1 MSKPTLLSITF
12 ALIMLTTNL
21 AAADDQNFTQVLTSA
36 ARNVNIPTWE
46 ATSATITPDCPVAW
60 SIRKFQLHG
69 GKQEGVDLIVV
80 DNGKLQINIIP
91 TRGLGILRVTCG
103 DVRLG
108 WDSPVKEVV
117 NPRNINLTLR
127 GGLGWLE
134 GFNEYMVRCGM
145 EYSGHPG
152 TDKFINNVGDPATMD
167 LTLHGRV
174 GNLPAQE
181 VEIMVEKKAPY
192 RIHVKGIVNERAFYG
207 PKLELQADLSTEPG
221 STSFRINDT
230 VTNRGADEQEFQMLY
245 HTNFGTPLLG
255 QGATFAAA
263 IERITPFNAHAAEG
277 IATYDQYAGPKLG
290 FVEQVYKI
298 VPAADA
304 KGQTIAMIKN
314 PAGDR
319 GATVEFNVKQLPF
332 LTLWKN
338 TNAELEGY
346 VTGIEPG
353 TSFPHNRRI
362 ERLKGR
368 VPKLAAG
375 ASRNIEINYTIQTSA
390 TEVKTAA
397 DKIKS
402 IQGDRKPQVD
412 QEPEKLE

>member
-1 MSKPTLLSITF
+1 MLKTLRLFFILTALMLMSKS
-12 ALIMLTTNL
+12 
-21 AAADDQNFTQVLTSA
+21 AAADDQNYAQLLTSSSQ
-36 ARNVNIPTWE
+36 NINIESWE
-46 ATSATITPDCPVAW
+46 KISHDVTPDCPVAW
-60 SIRKFQLHG
+60 SIRKFRLHG
-69 GKQEGVDLIVV
+69 GKQEGVDLVVV
-80 DNGKLQINIIP
+80 DNGKLQITIIP
-91 TRGLGILRVTCG
+91 TRGLGILRVVCG

-117 NPRNINLTLR
+117 NPRNINLTTR

-134 GFNEYMVRCGM
+134 GFNEWMVRCGM

-167 LTLHGRV
+167 LTLHGRL

-192 RIHVKGIVNERAFYG
+192 RIHVRGRVDERAFYG

-255 QGATFAAA
+255 AGATFKGA
-263 IERITPFNAHAAEG
+263 IEKITPFNAHAAEG

-298 VPAADA
+298 VPVADA
-304 KGQTIAMIKN
+304 KGQTLAMIKN
-314 PAGDR
+314 AAGDR
-319 GATVEFNVKQLPF
+319 SASVEFNVKQLPY

-338 TNAELEGY
+338 TNAEPEGY

-375 ASRNIEINYTIQTSA
+375 ASRNIQIDYGIQIGNA
-390 TEVKTAA
+390 AVKEAA
-397 DKIKS
+397 DRITA
-402 IQGDRKPQVD
+402 IQGDRKPQVEN
-412 QEPEKLE
+412 EPEKLE